1 MPSRLAA
8 SAPILMQSALDA
20 GYDTYAFGREGD
32 IKKGL
37 AAGIGGVPLGLLGAA
52 GAHKVLPAK
61 YRLAGAM
68 LGNFAGS
75 VIGAEAGM
83 RGLQQFRTATN
94 YQPIVDQPLESLE
107 LQASPVLTQ
116 MKSAR

>member
-1 MPSRLAA
+1 MSRLAA
-8 SAPILMQSALDA
+8 AAPILAQSALDA
-20 GYDTYAFGREGD
+20 GYDTYAFGQDGD

-37 AAGIGGVPLGLLGAA
+37 AAGAGGVPLGLLAAA
-52 GAHKVLPAK
+52 GAHKVLPPR

-75 VIGAEAGM
+75 VLGSQVGM
-83 RGLQQFRTATN
+83 RGLQAFRTATN

-116 MKSAR
+116 IKSAR